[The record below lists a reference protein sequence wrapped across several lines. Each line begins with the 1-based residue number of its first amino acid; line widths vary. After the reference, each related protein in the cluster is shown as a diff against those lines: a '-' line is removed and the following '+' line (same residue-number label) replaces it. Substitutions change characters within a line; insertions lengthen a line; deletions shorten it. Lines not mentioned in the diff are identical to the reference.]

1 MSRLEDIRGGLYRR
15 EPPAEEPQEGSLR
28 AEHPNSL
35 PSGWEEPD
43 AAPRLMDRVYLAK
56 LRQRR
61 FSGRTL
67 VMLGLLAL
75 LGIAAFIG
83 YTLFFARADVRLEIL
98 GPDRITAGEPTTITV
113 LITNRGSVALTD
125 GALTL
130 TLPPGAILA
139 GEPAP
144 ASSPVRERLTIDSV
158 PAGGEFRRELRVQF
172 LGRDNETL
180 EISGL
185 FLYRPQNVASQFT
198 RRARFIAPIG
208 RVPFVITVE
217 APERVSSGQEIT
229 VTIGVDAETSV
240 SLPQMS
246 LGIESPPGFE
256 LKSASPLPPADA
268 PNLWPLGNLEAG
280 TLTKIVLTGVLRG
293 EPEEPKL
300 FRVRLGRYDA
310 GTKSWLLLTEAS
322 AGPTLA
328 SPFLLA
334 QTTLDGNRRGPLAP
348 GARIEGRVRFRNN
361 LAQPVQNVTVSVS
374 IPEQFVE
381 LETVRV
387 EDGFYD
393 VTRRFLTWNP
403 ASVAGLAELGPGEED
418 TLNFSFTLKANPPIR
433 GFSDKNFRFPVL
445 TTIDTGTPPP
455 DFRGVSLAYRD
466 TAEFQISSRLSLA
479 ARASYY
485 DSPVPSA
492 GPLPPKVRQTTTY
505 TVLLQLGSG
514 TNDVRDVM
522 VRAVLPGGVEFGRV
536 VSSDLGSVEF
546 NPASRELSWRV
557 GQVPAA
563 TGLLRP
569 HAAAFIT
576 IAFTPAENQVGVS
589 PPLLTAI
596 SASGRDG
603 FTGTELSAAA
613 DDLTIELKGDSRSS
627 PQEWRVVR

>member
-208 RVPFVITVE
+208 RVPFVITV
-217 APERVSSGQEIT
+217 
-229 VTIGVDAETSV
+229 
-240 SLPQMS
+240 
-246 LGIESPPGFE
+246 
-256 LKSASPLPPADA
+256 
-268 PNLWPLGNLEAG
+268 
-280 TLTKIVLTGVLRG
+280 
-293 EPEEPKL
+293 
-300 FRVRLGRYDA
+300 
-310 GTKSWLLLTEAS
+310 
-322 AGPTLA
+322 
-328 SPFLLA
+328 
-334 QTTLDGNRRGPLAP
+334 
-348 GARIEGRVRFRNN
+348 
-361 LAQPVQNVTVSVS
+361 
-374 IPEQFVE
+374 
-381 LETVRV
+381 
-387 EDGFYD
+387 
-393 VTRRFLTWNP
+393 
-403 ASVAGLAELGPGEED
+403 
-418 TLNFSFTLKANPPIR
+418 
-433 GFSDKNFRFPVL
+433 
-445 TTIDTGTPPP
+445 
-455 DFRGVSLAYRD
+455 
-466 TAEFQISSRLSLA
+466 
-479 ARASYY
+479 
-485 DSPVPSA
+485 
-492 GPLPPKVRQTTTY
+492 
-505 TVLLQLGSG
+505 
-514 TNDVRDVM
+514 
-522 VRAVLPGGVEFGRV
+522 
-536 VSSDLGSVEF
+536 
-546 NPASRELSWRV
+546 
-557 GQVPAA
+557 
-563 TGLLRP
+563 
-569 HAAAFIT
+569 
-576 IAFTPAENQVGVS
+576 
-589 PPLLTAI
+589 
-596 SASGRDG
+596 
-603 FTGTELSAAA
+603 
-613 DDLTIELKGDSRSS
+613 
-627 PQEWRVVR
+627 